1 MLLDGL
7 RSCEILALQLE
18 DLRLAAAQMRVAHTP
33 KLRGLSLGCSVIIY
47 VDQQRLGW
55 QQPPRRC
62 ATVRHLA
69 DPLRQRIEKTLG
81 S

>member
-47 VDQQRLGW
+47 VDQQLLG
-55 QQPPRRC
+55 
-62 ATVRHLA
+62 
-69 DPLRQRIEKTLG
+69 RQ
-81 S
+81 